1 MKTNTQGY
9 VYILASKNC
18 ECIKIG
24 GSDYPPL
31 KRIKEINITE
41 PYKSLGKWE
50 LADFRQVTN
59 WRKVEYQL
67 HYMFRS
73 KLNRQQENQKELFYL
88 SIKEASDALNKV
100 DENLIINKPKVDRMF
115 NDKQLFNYLQ
125 QLFIFS
131 GLTHWLEYQGIWT
144 FVLFPSTSGGR
155 YFTLSIGAH
164 EVAFS
169 TLNKQDNLSEHMILV
184 DRLILDSPN
193 VVYWIKQHEG
203 KFLENDYKTSLP
215 RAISLYF
222 KGDFQDTLEFLQL
235 PGVRRALIAYWHEAL
250 FELKDLNQKS
260 SYARF
265 HNYNATIKL
274 YHSINKI

>member
-73 KLNRQQENQKELFYL
+73 KLNRQQKNQKELFYL

-100 DENLIINKPKVDRMF
+100 DESLIINKPKVDRMF
-115 NDKQLFNYLQ
+115 NDKQLFNYSQ

-169 TLNKQDNLSEHMILV
+169 TLKKQDNLSEHMILV
-184 DRLILDSPN
+184 DRLILDFPN

-250 FELKDLNQKS
+250 FELKDLNKKS
-260 SYARF
+260 IYARF
-265 HNYNATIKL
+265 HNYNAIIKL
-274 YHSINKI
+274 YQSINKI

>member
-73 KLNRQQENQKELFYL
+73 KLNRQQKNQKELFYL

-100 DENLIINKPKVDRMF
+100 DESLIINKPKVDRMF

-131 GLTHWLEYQGIWT
+131 GLTHWLEYQGIWS
-144 FVLFPSTSGGR
+144 FVLFPATSGGR

-184 DRLILDSPN
+184 DRLILDFPN

-250 FELKDLNQKS
+250 FELKDLNKKS

-265 HNYNATIKL
+265 HNYNAIIKL
-274 YHSINKI
+274 YQSINKI